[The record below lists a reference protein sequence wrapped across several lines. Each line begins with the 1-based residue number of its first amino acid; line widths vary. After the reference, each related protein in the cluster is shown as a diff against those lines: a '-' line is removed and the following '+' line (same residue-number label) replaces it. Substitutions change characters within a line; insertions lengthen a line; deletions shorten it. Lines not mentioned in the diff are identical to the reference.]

1 MYKHN
6 SQDLDLASPHPV
18 THHLKP
24 LPIGRLTTYTLNILF
39 HPEKIIREISYPG
52 EENNKA
58 IIWDIP
64 KRGFPQKGTNLT
76 PKEDTKPPK
85 ALKRRMNPKVNL
97 GVIKV
102 EVGTKEVVD

>member
-24 LPIGRLTTYTLNILF
+24 PPIGRLITYTLNILF

-64 KRGFPQKGTNLT
+64 KKGFLQKGINLT
-76 PKEDTKPPK
+76 PKEDTKQPK
-85 ALKRRMNPKVNL
+85 ALRRRMTQKVNL

-102 EVGTKEVVD
+102 EVETKEVVD